1 MGSGEMVRMG
11 ECEKEINTWQSLA
24 TGDNM
29 NKRERAR
36 EGIFKCRDGER
47 QEGNGAQSI
56 YGSCEG
62 EM

>member
-1 MGSGEMVRMG
+1 MVVKWLEVERSSKTLPMGSGEMVRMG

-36 EGIFKCRDGER
+36 EGIFKC
-47 QEGNGAQSI
+47 
-56 YGSCEG
+56 
-62 EM
+62 